1 MVMERNDQ
9 PSSRARYDGSTA
21 RLEIDYERD
30 VILLGPLEENAHI
43 ENPYEDGGRRRVILP
58 GEPFALEPA
67 FVALGAHDGD
77 AEWQHYALPRPPP
90 PDAIPEGDHLQ
101 QQRDGLERP
110 LDWRQ
115 GRPRH
120 RRDP

>member
-21 RLEIDYERD
+21 RLEVDYERD
-30 VILLGPLEENAHI
+30 VILLGPLEENAHF
-43 ENPYEDGGRRRVILP
+43 ENPYEDGGRRRVVTP

-77 AEWQHYALPRPPP
+77 AEWQHHAYLVRHRLTPYPK
-90 PDAIPEGDHLQ
+90 AITFNTNGT
-101 QQRDGLERP
+101 DGERP
-110 LDWRQ
+110 LDRRE
-115 GRPRH
+115 GRHRH
-120 RRDP
+120 RR